1 MLATFIKS
9 TGTKPIGIS
18 RTVGHT
24 VSPLSFL
31 SVLASVLTI
40 ASTAQGQ
47 SGVTEWGVP
56 DLQGNWKNATVMP
69 FERSAELGT
78 KRAYTEAEA
87 IELERQAQQAVE
99 EDNEPLDPDRPAPA
113 AEALPPVGNYD
124 LFWTDRGMFLPT
136 IDGEFRTS
144 AVIEPANGR
153 IPERVAG
160 FDDTMAALAAGRPDR
175 NDGPEGRSLGER
187 CLVSFGNSSGPV
199 MSPVMY
205 NSHMQIVQSP
215 GYVTIIIEM
224 VHDARIIKISDERS
238 AASPA
243 LNKWMG
249 DSIGRWEGDTLIV
262 ETKHYNPWHL
272 YRGAPTDNLIVI
284 ETFRRDG
291 NNKLI
296 YGFTVDDPSVYTAQ
310 WSGEYPLSRIDEP
323 IYEYACH
330 EGNYGIIGILAGARR
345 LESLE
350 EAGVELGIDQE

>member
-1 MLATFIKS
+1 
-9 TGTKPIGIS
+9 
-18 RTVGHT
+18 
-24 VSPLSFL
+24 
-31 SVLASVLTI
+31 
-40 ASTAQGQ
+40 
-47 SGVTEWGVP
+47 
-56 DLQGNWKNATVMP
+56 
-69 FERSAELGT
+69 
-78 KRAYTEAEA
+78 
-87 IELERQAQQAVE
+87 
-99 EDNEPLDPDRPAPA
+99 
-113 AEALPPVGNYD
+113 
-124 LFWTDRGMFLPT
+124 MFLPT

-160 FDDTMAALAAGRPDR
+160 FDDRIAALAAGKPER

-238 AASPA
+238 VASPA

-272 YRGAPTDNLIVI
+272 YRGAPTDNLTVI